1 MDFKINHILII
12 IDILIF
18 LMYFIGQQRKLKLK
32 TSSCNK
38 KGKDF
43 IPGSLELVKAV
54 GGRNQR
60 RQTP

>member
-1 MDFKINHILII
+1 
-12 IDILIF
+12 
-18 LMYFIGQQRKLKLK
+18 MYFIGQQRKLKLK

-54 GGRNQR
+54 GGKNQR
-60 RQTP
+60 RQTQEASLRPLGQEFWDPRSQK

>member
-1 MDFKINHILII
+1 
-12 IDILIF
+12 
-18 LMYFIGQQRKLKLK
+18 MYFYRPKRKLKLK

-54 GGRNQR
+54 GGRNQKIDTIAGVYDFEGR
-60 RQTP
+60 FKPLA

>member
-1 MDFKINHILII
+1 
-12 IDILIF
+12 
-18 LMYFIGQQRKLKLK
+18 MYFIAQQRKRKLK

-54 GGRNQR
+54 RGRNQR